1 MGARTAEVRA
11 DRVLA
16 GGIVPGAASG
26 GRETGIAWAW
36 RGLSLASHAGVIAAA
51 VAVAGPQPAQVIEA
65 YTVEIVFSDSVAGGH
80 GEGTE
85 LPPAPS
91 PARAHGARAESAKAA
106 DLPDPS
112 TADGATAGLRA
123 PDPTAPGISLSEA
136 IPVPDPAPPAEVAG
150 PPDWAPSAGAAGA
163 SPAYRSRG
171 DTPLVPPRAADPAD
185 ADPLAVLDPLNVL
198 PAAGPTPPVPPAT
211 GSRPGAG
218 ARFPGPPPRKP
229 RVPKRPREFAETSV
243 APTEPSADAAG
254 KAPPAKPAP
263 ANLPPD
269 TPVGTSPPQL
279 ETFVASTAPGAAGA
293 SPAYRRRGDTPL
305 VPPVAEEKTEAPV
318 ARSPGVSSRETTGGA
333 KRAVSAA
340 GYMAGHLG
348 NVPPVYPYR
357 ARRKE
362 IEGRVVLRVQVL
374 PGGTARSVEVLS
386 SSGHA
391 ILDRAALKAV
401 RAWRFVPAKRAGVPV
416 AGAIDVPITFRL
428 AD

>member
-1 MGARTAEVRA
+1 
-11 DRVLA
+11 
-16 GGIVPGAASG
+16 VPSAAPG

-51 VAVAGPQPAQVIEA
+51 VAVAGPQPAAVIEA

-80 GEGTE
+80 GEGTDMA
-85 LPPAPS
+85 PAPAA
-91 PARAHGARAESAKAA
+91 ARSAREA
-106 DLPDPS
+106 DLADPS
-112 TADGATAGLRA
+112 TADRATAGLRA
-123 PDPTAPGISLSEA
+123 PDPTVPGISLSA
-136 IPVPDPAPPAEVAG
+136 VVPVPDPAPPAEVAG
-150 PPDWAPSAGAAGA
+150 PPDGAPSPGAAGA

-171 DTPLVPPRAADPAD
+171 DTPLVSPQAADPAD
-185 ADPLAVLDPLNVL
+185 AEPPTALDPPNVL
-198 PAAGPTPPVPPAT
+198 PAAGPTPPVAPAG
-211 GSRPGAG
+211 GSRPGA
-218 ARFPGPPPRKP
+218 RVRLPGPPPRKP
-229 RVPKRPREFAETSV
+229 RVPQRPPEIAETSP
-243 APTEPSADAAG
+243 APAQPSADAAG

-263 ANLPPD
+263 ANPPAD

-279 ETFVASTAPGAAGA
+279 ETFVASAAPGAA
-293 SPAYRRRGDTPL
+293 PA
-305 VPPVAEEKTEAPV
+305 APV
-318 ARSPGVSSRETTGGA
+318 ARAPGVSGRETAGGA
-333 KRAVSAA
+333 KRTVSAA
-340 GYMAGHLG
+340 GYAAGHLG

-362 IEGRVVLRVQVL
+362 IEGRVVLRVRVL

-428 AD
+428 TD

>member
-1 MGARTAEVRA
+1 MGLSLHGGGHGGGMGARTVEVRA

-16 GGIVPGAASG
+16 GAMVPGAVSG

-51 VAVAGPQPAQVIEA
+51 VAVAGPQPAAVIEA
-65 YTVEIVFSDSVAGGH
+65 YTVEIVFSDRVAGGH
-80 GEGTE
+80 GEGTD

-91 PARAHGARAESAKAA
+91 PGAAGASPAYRSRGGDTPLVPPEAA
-106 DLPDPS
+106 DPADADSPTVLDPPSVLP
-112 TADGATAGLRA
+112 GAG
-123 PDPTAPGISLSEA
+123 PTP
-136 IPVPDPAPPAEVAG
+136 PAPPARGSRPGARARFPG
-150 PPDWAPSAGAAGA
+150 PPPRKPHVPQRPREIAETSPAPAEPSADAAGKAPPAKPAPAPPPPDTPVGTSPPQLETFVASAAPGAAGA

-171 DTPLVPPRAADPAD
+171 DTPLVPP
-185 ADPLAVLDPLNVL
+185 
-198 PAAGPTPPVPPAT
+198 
-211 GSRPGAG
+211 
-218 ARFPGPPPRKP
+218 
-229 RVPKRPREFAETSV
+229 
-243 APTEPSADAAG
+243 
-254 KAPPAKPAP
+254 
-263 ANLPPD
+263 
-269 TPVGTSPPQL
+269 
-279 ETFVASTAPGAAGA
+279 
-293 SPAYRRRGDTPL
+293 
-305 VPPVAEEKTEAPV
+305 VAEEKGAAPV
-318 ARSPGVSSRETTGGA
+318 ARAPGVSSRETTGGA
-333 KRAVSAA
+333 KRVVSAA
-340 GYMAGHLG
+340 GYAAGHLG

-401 RAWRFVPAKRAGVPV
+401 RAWRFVPAKRGGVPV

>member
-1 MGARTAEVRA
+1 MGPSPQRGGMDAGTAELRA
-11 DRVLA
+11 GRVLA
-16 GGIVPGAASG
+16 GGMVPGAAPG
-26 GRETGIAWAW
+26 GRETVVAWAL
-36 RGLSLASHAGVIAAA
+36 RGLSLAFHGGASAAA
-51 VAVAGPQPAQVIEA
+51 VAVAGPEPAAVIEA
-65 YTVEIVFSDSVAGGH
+65 YTVEIVFSDRIAGGR

-91 PARAHGARAESAKAA
+91 PARGHGARAESARAA

-123 PDPTAPGISLSEA
+123 PDPAAPGISLSEA
-136 IPVPDPAPPAEVAG
+136 VPVPDPAPPAEAAG
-150 PPDWAPSAGAAGA
+150 PPDGAPSPGAAGA
-163 SPAYRSRG
+163 SPAYRSQG
-171 DTPLVPPRAADPAD
+171 DTPLVPPQAADPAD
-185 ADPLAVLDPLNVL
+185 ADPPTVLDPPNVL
-198 PAAGPTPPVPPAT
+198 PAAGPTAPVPPAG
-211 GSRPGAG
+211 GSRPGAW

-229 RVPKRPREFAETSV
+229 RVPKRPREIAETSP
-243 APTEPSADAAG
+243 APAEPSADAAG
-254 KAPPAKPAP
+254 KAPPAKPVP
-263 ANLPPD
+263 ANPPPD

-279 ETFVASTAPGAAGA
+279 ETFVASTAP
-293 SPAYRRRGDTPL
+293 
-305 VPPVAEEKTEAPV
+305 VAEEKTAAPV
-318 ARSPGVSSRETTGGA
+318 ARAPGVSSRETTGGA
-333 KRAVSAA
+333 KRTVSAA
-340 GYMAGHLG
+340 GYTAGHLG

-401 RAWRFVPAKRAGVPV
+401 RAWRFVPAKRAGAPV

-428 AD
+428 TD